1 MPALSSPLCSAI
13 DLFQSELDAL
23 SQACKEQCKE
33 LRVLQ
38 NLMQN
43 QIDRSQALSD
53 QEDMIHQ
60 ELNSLEIDA
69 HTFEEESHLII
80 HSCRTVENEINAM
93 SHVKLLSLPFTIRI
107 YVGEGDKDDY
117 SKQYN
122 TVVGRYPTINNLRL
136 AYRINTKAG
145 LHQEEINA
153 AFFHASQLMAFT
165 LGLYPSF
172 KNTVIRIIP
181 IHPCAKILVNLP
193 EGQTVHNLGF
203 DTTNSSGAGSSGQPN
218 HVPTQSITLFLA
230 LLSEV
235 TAHILISDRNQRRY
249 YVDDP
254 PPKPPFSMTELSI
267 DNVDVTKLADSNTSA
282 WSSVVFCIAANLRW
296 LSELQFGEVTFLFE

>member
-1 MPALSSPLCSAI
+1 M
-13 DLFQSELDAL
+13 
-23 SQACKEQCKE
+23 
-33 LRVLQ
+33 
-38 NLMQN
+38 MQT
-43 QIDRSQALSD
+43 QIDRSLALSD
-53 QEDMIHQ
+53 QEELIHQ

-69 HTFEEESHLII
+69 HNFEEESHLII
-80 HSCRTVENEINAM
+80 HSCRTVENEIAAM
-93 SHVKLLSLPFTIRI
+93 SHVKLLSIPFTIRI
-107 YVGEGDKDDY
+107 HDGEGDRDDY
-117 SKQYN
+117 SKQHN
-122 TVVGRYPTINNLRL
+122 AVVVGRYPTINNLRL

-193 EGQTVHNLGF
+193 EGRTVHNLGF
-203 DTTNSSGAGSSGQPN
+203 DTTNSSGADTLVQSN

-235 TAHILISDRNQRRY
+235 SAHILTVADRNQKRY
-249 YVDDP
+249 YVEEPSP
-254 PPKPPFSMTELSI
+254 PPFPMTELSI
-267 DNVDVTKLADSNTSA
+267 DNVDVTNLADSNTSA

-296 LSELQFGEVTFLFE
+296 LSELQFREVTFLFE